1 MSTFFGA
8 DVAELRQLATTF
20 DNAATQLTKTRNSVG
35 GNVQSSPWTGPDASR
50 FRSNWDSQSATQ
62 LAAAADRLSSA
73 ATSLRKNAD
82 QQENASSVTGLGST
96 GGSNSIL
103 AMVPSF
109 APPLSGSANVGPDGG
124 FSELRGVLNSR
135 YPGMPDEFP
144 ATMQDVLGTLPGTAG
159 DVVNVLGIA
168 SAITDP
174 NSSLGDKAVYVAQD
188 GLDSFAGDMRSE
200 GFASGDPAQY
210 LAGVATSVIGDVVV
224 NAGAADFSPSGVSS
238 TFGYIAQDPGGAA
251 LAASQAVV
259 NYLPKL
265 ASDFWPFG

>member
-8 DVAELRQLATTF
+8 DVVELRQLATTF
-20 DNAATQLTKTRNSVG
+20 ENAATQLTKTRNSVG

-50 FRSNWDSQSATQ
+50 FRANWDSQSATQ

-82 QQENASSVTGLGST
+82 QQENASSVTGLGSA
-96 GGSNSIL
+96 GSPGLGLSTLPAI
-103 AMVPSF
+103 VPSTSDPAF
-109 APPLSGSANVGPDGG
+109 PGLETG
-124 FSELRGVLNSR
+124 FPGLREVLNSR

-168 SAITDP
+168 SAVTDP

-210 LAGVATSVIGDVVV
+210 LAGVATSVVGDVVV